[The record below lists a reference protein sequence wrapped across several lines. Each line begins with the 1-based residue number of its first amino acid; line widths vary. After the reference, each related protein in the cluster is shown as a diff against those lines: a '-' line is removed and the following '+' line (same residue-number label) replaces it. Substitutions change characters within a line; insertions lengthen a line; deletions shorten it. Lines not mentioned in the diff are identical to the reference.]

1 MGPAGPWC
9 EGTLAGVRNREAGAE
24 LPEMGT
30 AQAPATLQKQ
40 MPRILSLVSLMLG
53 KGNQVKGPG
62 YGNERILENSS
73 SK

>member
-1 MGPAGPWC
+1 MGPGC
-9 EGTLAGVRNREAGAE
+9 EGTLAGVRNQEAGAE

-30 AQAPATLQKQ
+30 AQAPAALQKWT
-40 MPRILSLVSLMLG
+40 PRIVSLVSLMLR
-53 KGNQVKGPG
+53 KGNQVRGPG